1 MGINFFLILEIV
13 LDLRR
18 CKGAERKLSQKYF
31 RKILLTVVI
40 FPFLLIRFKN
50 HLTTYLQCSSPQ
62 RYPSNR
68 KKAYHR
74 FLLGCCSARW
84 TEKTKQNKKQRNEQK
99 QKREKQE
106 ITLYSSPRSVNLCF
120 CIPKLMEVMPQGKTY
135 SLKYLKVSSCF
146 LLI

>member
-74 FLLGCCSARW
+74 FLLGCCSAKW
-84 TEKTKQNKKQRNEQK
+84 TEKNKTKQKTTKRTETEKRKARNHSIQFASIR
-99 QKREKQE
+99 QSVF
-106 ITLYSSPRSVNLCF
+106 LYT
-120 CIPKLMEVMPQGKTY
+120 KTHGSY
-135 SLKYLKVSSCF
+135 AAG
-146 LLI
+146 

>member
-1 MGINFFLILEIV
+1 MGLFFFLILEIV

-18 CKGAERKLSQKYF
+18 CKGAERKLSQRYF

-40 FPFLLIRFKN
+40 FPFLLIHFKN

-68 KKAYHR
+68 KKTYHR
-74 FLLGCCSARW
+74 FYLVIVLLN
-84 TEKTKQNKKQRNEQK
+84 EQKKTKRNKKQRNEQK

-120 CIPKLMEVMPQGKTY
+120 RIP
-135 SLKYLKVSSCF
+135 
-146 LLI
+146 